1 MAKKEDFTKVLFSLK
16 MPVKDISLPVPSLKM
31 IHKKQEQEETEIKIP
46 LSVKHKGWEIM
57 SKTTRTQSW
66 KINVERKKVIPKYSQ
81 RRIRSKGNTCG
92 FPQKD

>member
-46 LSVKHKGWEIM
+46 LSVKHKDE
-57 SKTTRTQSW
+57 K
-66 KINVERKKVIPKYSQ
+66 
-81 RRIRSKGNTCG
+81 
-92 FPQKD
+92 